1 MVLGLVTGS
10 VDARALDTPAT
21 AALTLSIDETDEIAD
36 LGLVVPVVTSLDDS
50 GRLAARIRSDVAP
63 RYDHCLFV
71 FRPPRAYAFN

>member
-36 LGLVVPVVTSLDDS
+36 LALVVPVVTPLDDP
-50 GRLAARIRSDVAP
+50 GPLAALIESDVAP
-63 RYDHCLFV
+63 RYDHCLLV